1 MAFQPDSFTR
11 KPDSGATGS
20 DTMTVHALGSVAS
33 LERALGSACT
43 ILRIDGGD
51 LLAGS
56 QEGTLACWSVDSGSE
71 RWRIRMTG
79 PISDLAVSD
88 GRVYAAASS
97 YLHALEASSGEVIWS
112 HSLEGASDY
121 VQVWNGIVWA
131 ASSVYEID
139 ISDYIESTVW
149 MFDSEGSL
157 KEHWTF
163 PERAW
168 HFGLHDD
175 GGVLLGL
182 GRPRCGLLRIR
193 RGEGASHHPLVG
205 SSPVTAG
212 ACDSEG
218 RILIG
223 HSDGSVSVV
232 MGSATEVGEEWSSP
246 VRAICGSNRDWLSG
260 HDSGEVVSS
269 RGWAISAPGAV
280 ESLAKGPSGSE
291 GGGIWVSRWDGATSS
306 IVIVDAADGSVLL
319 ELEHGH
325 RIRHIQSEDGN
336 IALGDSSGRIH
347 LIEEGVL
354 SRRLEEVVGGSDD
367 DERRSRL
374 MERLRQLRNA

>member
-1 MAFQPDSFTR
+1 MA
-11 KPDSGATGS
+11 
-20 DTMTVHALGSVAS
+20 VHTLGSVAS

-43 ILRIDGGD
+43 VLRIDGSD

-71 RWRIRMTG
+71 CWRIEMAG

-97 YLHALEASSGEVIWS
+97 NLHSLDASSGEVIWS
-112 HSLEGASDY
+112 RPLEGASDY
-121 VQVWNGIVWA
+121 VQVWDGVVWA
-131 ASSVYEID
+131 ASSVYEIE
-139 ISDYIESTVW
+139 ISDYTESTVW

-157 KEHWTF
+157 KERWTF

-168 HFGLHDD
+168 HFGLHND

-193 RGEGASHHPLVG
+193 SDEGATHHPLMG
-205 SSPVTAG
+205 SSPVTVG
-212 ACDSEG
+212 ACGSGG
-218 RILIG
+218 RFLIG

-232 MGSATEVGEEWSSP
+232 GDSAAESSEERSSP
-246 VRAICGSNRDWLSG
+246 VRAICGSNQDWLSG

-306 IVIVDAADGSVLL
+306 VVIVDATDGSVLL

-325 RIRHIQSEDGN
+325 RIRHIQSADGN

-354 SRRLEEVVGGSDD
+354 SRRLEEVVVESDD

-374 MERLRQLRNA
+374 MERLRQFRNA

>member
-1 MAFQPDSFTR
+1 MA
-11 KPDSGATGS
+11 
-20 DTMTVHALGSVAS
+20 VHTLGSISS

-43 ILRIDGGD
+43 VLRIEDGD

-56 QEGTLACWSVDSGSE
+56 QEGALACWSVDSGSE
-71 RWRIRMTG
+71 CWRIEMTG

-97 YLHALEASSGEVIWS
+97 DLHALNASNGDVIWS
-112 HSLEGASDY
+112 RPLEGASDY
-121 VQVWNGIVWA
+121 VQVGDGIVWA
-131 ASSVYEID
+131 ASSVYEIE
-139 ISDYIESTVW
+139 ISDYTESAVW

-157 KEHWTF
+157 KERWTF

-182 GRPRCGLLRIR
+182 GRPRCGLLWIR
-193 RGEGASHHPLVG
+193 SDEGASHHSLMG
-205 SSPVTAG
+205 SSPVTVG
-212 ACDSEG
+212 ACGSGG
-218 RILIG
+218 RFLFG

-232 MGSATEVGEEWSSP
+232 VDSAAEASEEQSSP
-246 VRAICGSNRDWLSG
+246 VRAICSSNQDWFSG
-260 HDSGEVVSS
+260 HDSGEVISS
-269 RGWAISAPGAV
+269 RGWAVSASGAV
-280 ESLAKGPSGSE
+280 ESLATGPSGSK
-291 GGGIWVSRWDGATSS
+291 GGGIWVSRWNGATSS
-306 IVIVDAADGSVLL
+306 VVIVDATAGSVLL

-325 RIRHIQSEDGN
+325 RIRHIQSANGN

-354 SRRLEEVVGGSDD
+354 SRRLEEVVGESGD

-374 MERLRQLRNA
+374 MERLRQFRNA

>member
-1 MAFQPDSFTR
+1 
-11 KPDSGATGS
+11 
-20 DTMTVHALGSVAS
+20 
-33 LERALGSACT
+33 
-43 ILRIDGGD
+43 
-51 LLAGS
+51 
-56 QEGTLACWSVDSGSE
+56 
-71 RWRIRMTG
+71 MTG

-97 YLHALEASSGEVIWS
+97 DLHALNASNGDVIWS
-112 HSLEGASDY
+112 RPLEGASDY
-121 VQVWNGIVWA
+121 VQVGDGIVWA
-131 ASSVYEID
+131 ASSVYEIE
-139 ISDYIESTVW
+139 ISDYTETTVW

-157 KEHWTF
+157 KERWTF

-182 GRPRCGLLRIR
+182 GRPRCGLLWIR
-193 RGEGASHHPLVG
+193 SDEGASHHSLMRI
-205 SSPVTAG
+205 SPVTVG
-212 ACDSEG
+212 ACGSGG
-218 RILIG
+218 RFLLG

-232 MGSATEVGEEWSSP
+232 VDSAAEASEERSSP
-246 VRAICGSNRDWLSG
+246 VRAICSSNQDWFSG

-280 ESLAKGPSGSE
+280 ESLAVGPSGSE
-291 GGGIWVSRWDGATSS
+291 GGGIWVSRWNGATSS
-306 IVIVDAADGSVLL
+306 VVIVDAAAGSVLL

-325 RIRHIQSEDGN
+325 RIRHIQSANGN

-354 SRRLEEVVGGSDD
+354 SRRLEEVVGESGD

-374 MERLRQLRNA
+374 MERLRQFRNT